1 MSLKSIEKNY
11 TNFLQMFKDMG
22 VTLTE
27 SQKETLDTF
36 MLDLENTI
44 DKTRDDAIRATK
56 KIVEE
61 KLEKE
66 YQTVIG
72 SIFENQKKIDS
83 LKEMIKDKINESKSE
98 PLINKLDEFLDE
110 HLESVISK
118 KQIVDYTR
126 LQKLEQIQE
135 SMKDMLI
142 GKTIDEGTEE
152 MKNKISKLQ
161 KDLNESIQS
170 NVKLMKQIEKNSKV
184 IGESE
189 EKDDEVKTDAPAP
202 ESTEDTTSSAEEKEE
217 KETADDGVEKNLEEA
232 IKDILE
238 NNEKKDETPSSETT
252 DNTENNSTEANVEGT
267 EPEAK
272 EDVDAENV
280 EEDDLEIFQE
290 SMISWLGNL
299 EKQQYT
305 KL

>member
-66 YQTVIG
+66 YKTVIG
-72 SIFENQKKIDS
+72 SIFESQKKIDS
-83 LKEMIKDKINESKSE
+83 YKTMIKDKINESKTE

-110 HLESVISK
+110 HLESVISR

-135 SMKDMLI
+135 SMKDMLV
-142 GKTIDEGTEE
+142 GKMIEEGTEE
-152 MKNKISKLQ
+152 KISKLQ
-161 KDLNESIQS
+161 KDLNESIQC
-170 NVKLMKQIEKNSKV
+170 NIRLMKQIEQNSN
-184 IGESE
+184 IISESKDNE
-189 EKDDEVKTDAPAP
+189 EKKDEVNADAPAP
-202 ESTEDTTSSAEEKEE
+202 STTTDVPSEEKAEE
-217 KETADDGVEKNLEEA
+217 TPVDDGEKNLEEA
-232 IKDILE
+232 ITDILE

-252 DNTENNSTEANVEGT
+252 DKAENNSTEANVEGT

-272 EDVDAENV
+272 DNAEDDNN
-280 EEDDLEIFQE
+280 EEDDSELFQE
-290 SMISWLGNL
+290 SMISWIGTL

>member
-1 MSLKSIEKNY
+1 MSLKSIKKNY

-83 LKEMIKDKINESKSE
+83 YKTMIKDKINESKTE
-98 PLINKLDEFLDE
+98 PIINKLDEFLDE

-135 SMKDMLI
+135 SMKDMLV
-142 GKTIDEGTEE
+142 GKTIDEGAEE

-170 NVKLMKQIEKNSKV
+170 NIKLMKQMEKKSKV

-189 EKDDEVKTDAPAP
+189 EKEDEVKTDAPAP
-202 ESTEDTTSSAEEKEE
+202 STTTNVPSEEKAEE
-217 KETADDGVEKNLEEA
+217 TPVDDGEKNLEEA
-232 IKDILE
+232 ITDILE

-267 EPEAK
+267 ETEA
-272 EDVDAENV
+272 EDNAEDDNN
-280 EEDDLEIFQE
+280 EEDDSELFQE
-290 SMISWLGNL
+290 SMISWIGTL